1 MKTLYKTLGIILASL
16 IFLSCQKKPVPPV
29 ISTTTATEIST
40 VSAVS
45 GGNITNDGGAP
56 IISKGIC
63 WNTTTDPTIAHSK
76 TSENGESL
84 SFTSNITQLI
94 PSTLYYVRAY
104 ATNSAGTSYG
114 KSESFKTLGDKPES
128 NSQNAS
134 NIQLNSATLNGN
146 INPNSLST
154 VVTFEYGITT
164 NYGSSITAVQSP
176 LTGNL
181 PANVSVDLTG
191 LTAGTTY
198 HFRIKAE
205 NSLGITYSSDLTFKT
220 LGQLPTV
227 TTLPVSNL
235 QIYTST
241 LNGSVNANYLS
252 TTTSFEWGTTTSYG
266 NTVTPSQS
274 PVTGSTAVNVNTIL
288 TGLTPGTTY
297 HFKIKA
303 TNELGTSN
311 SNDMP
316 FTTLGQVPSVT
327 TLATNNIT
335 VSTATLNGS
344 VNPNYLPTTFYFE
357 WGTDNSFGNQVTPNQ
372 NSLDGGTPVTV
383 SVVLSGLTEGT
394 KYYYRITA
402 TNELGTTTTNSLT
415 SSFTTLAKPIITT
428 KDISEITTTSALS
441 GGNVI
446 SDFGSPVFESGVCW
460 STSNNPTTTGTKVLN
475 TSGNANF
482 NVPVTSLTPNSVYYL
497 RAYAINS
504 VGIGYGNEIILKT
517 YTGTIS
523 DNDGNQ
529 YYTVTIDNQ
538 LWMAEN
544 LKVTK
549 YNDGTAIAN
558 LISGDDWHNTSGSAY
573 CWYNNDI
580 NNKPIYGAI
589 YNWHTLDLISNGSK
603 NVCPINWHVPTYSEW
618 TTLINYL
625 GSSLAGG
632 KLKEIG
638 TTHWNFPNTGANNST
653 GFTAVPGGGRGSIF
667 GEFVLFGNNGEYWTS
682 STSGNQYQSYSIAYN
697 SNELTLWHAGSM
709 NWGHSI
715 RCIKD

>member
-1 MKTLYKTLGIILASL
+1 MT
-16 IFLSCQKKPVPPV
+16 
-29 ISTTTATEIST
+29 
-40 VSAVS
+40 
-45 GGNITNDGGAP
+45 
-56 IISKGIC
+56 
-63 WNTTTDPTIAHSK
+63 
-76 TSENGESL
+76 
-84 SFTSNITQLI
+84 
-94 PSTLYYVRAY
+94 
-104 ATNSAGTSYG
+104 
-114 KSESFKTLGDKPES
+114 
-128 NSQNAS
+128 
-134 NIQLNSATLNGN
+134 
-146 INPNSLST
+146 
-154 VVTFEYGITT
+154 
-164 NYGSSITAVQSP
+164 
-176 LTGNL
+176 
-181 PANVSVDLTG
+181 
-191 LTAGTTY
+191 
-198 HFRIKAE
+198 
-205 NSLGITYSSDLTFKT
+205 
-220 LGQLPTV
+220 
-227 TTLPVSNL
+227 
-235 QIYTST
+235 
-241 LNGSVNANYLS
+241 
-252 TTTSFEWGTTTSYG
+252 
-266 NTVTPSQS
+266 
-274 PVTGSTAVNVNTIL
+274 
-288 TGLTPGTTY
+288 
-297 HFKIKA
+297 
-303 TNELGTSN
+303 
-311 SNDMP
+311 

-357 WGTDNSFGNQVTPNQ
+357 WGTDNSYGNQVTPNQ
-372 NSLDGGTPVTV
+372 NSLDGVTPVTV
-383 SVVLSGLTEGT
+383 SVALSGLTEGT
-394 KYYYRITA
+394 KYYYRIIA
-402 TNELGTTTTNSLT
+402 TNELGTTTTNSPA

-460 STSNNPTTTGTKVLN
+460 STSNNPTTNGTKVLN

-482 NVPVTSLTPNSVYYL
+482 NISVTSLNPNSVYYL

-523 DNDGNQ
+523 DIDGNQ
-529 YYTVTIDNQ
+529 YYTVTIGNQ

-625 GSSLAGG
+625 GNSLAGG

-653 GFTAVPGGGRGSIF
+653 GFTAVPGGGRGSTF
-667 GEFVLFGNNGEYWTS
+667 GEFVFFGNNGVYWTS
-682 STSGNQYQSYSIAYN
+682 SISGNQYQSYSIAYN